1 MWLFQ
6 KAHAIATLQAS
17 LFSALFV
24 PGSLHE
30 V

>member
-6 KAHAIATLQAS
+6 KAHAIATLHAR